1 MTARTAIGVVGNC
14 QAALMREALAAA
26 VGAAGP
32 RFFYHSFDS
41 APSPAHARDLESCR
55 LLLVQDIGES
65 EDYLQ
70 RMAGAAGIE
79 RVAFP
84 CLRFSSCWPFDD
96 FNGGRDQHA
105 RAMDP
110 VDGDLFYD
118 AALARLRRLG
128 LAPAERLDRYRRL
141 DVPNLLDPIRL
152 HDFERRR
159 LEDMDARYDI
169 GIGAFLLETF
179 RREPLFYAV
188 NRPAGALLTRLLAFL
203 MTRLGLSTIRETVDL
218 DRLRG
223 KQVPVHPEVARR
235 LEIVWAD
242 ESTLYNDGR
251 GGRHDWAGY
260 VRDYV
265 SRYG

>member
-1 MTARTAIGVVGNC
+1 
-14 QAALMREALAAA
+14 MREAL
-26 VGAAGP
+26 VAAGGEGGP
-32 RFFYHSFDS
+32 LFFYHSFDS
-41 APSPAHARDLESCR
+41 APSDQHARDLESCR

-65 EDYLQ
+65 TDYLQ
-70 RMAGAAGIE
+70 RMPGAGAIE
-79 RVAFP
+79 RLDFP

-96 FNGGRDQHA
+96 FNGGRDQIA

-110 VDGDLFYD
+110 VDADLFYD

-128 LAPAERLDRYRRL
+128 VPPGERLERYRRL
-141 DVPNLLDPIRL
+141 DVPNLLDPVRL

-159 LEDMDARYDI
+159 LEDMDARYGID
-169 GIGAFLLETF
+169 IGAFILGSF

-188 NRPAGALLTRLLAFL
+188 NRPSAAPLDRLLAFL
-203 MTRLGLSTIRETVDL
+203 MTRLGLTTMRGRVDL
-218 DRLRG
+218 DRLRT
-223 KQVPVHPEVARR
+223 KQVPVHPDVARR
-235 LEIVWAD
+235 LEIAWAD
-242 ESTLYNDGR
+242 ETTLYNDGR